1 MKWVLAGVSFAFLVA
16 LALGTAAAK
25 AENVRTRARIEQIS
39 MEVEFCR
46 LEVDRRSMELRDS
59 PEHLARLWREVQ
71 SRELADSR

>member
-39 MEVEFCR
+39 MQVEFCR

-59 PEHLARLWREVQ
+59 PEHLARLWREVR
-71 SRELADSR
+71 SRDLADSR